1 MNFYSIKVRKYNTS
15 ETLKSISEIYFRNY
29 FSKIKSSL
37 DLIEFRKLEEI
48 ANLIRK
54 ITKLG
59 NKVIVV
65 GNGGSASIA
74 SHLTVDFI
82 NAAKIKA
89 INFNEPSI
97 ITCFSNDYGYENW
110 VAKALDCYADAGDVV
125 ILISSSG
132 QSKNMLIGANKAK
145 SIDASII
152 TLSGFLEDNPLRKLG
167 YINLWV
173 DSKEYNIVEMTH
185 HIWLLAIVDYIIV
198 KNKGM

>member
-1 MNFYSIKVRKYNTS
+1 MNRAK
-15 ETLKSISEIYFRNY
+15 NY
-29 FSKIKSSL
+29 FQDYFSRIKLNL
-37 DLIEFRKLEEI
+37 DSVDIHQLEEI
-48 ANLIRK
+48 ADLITTTNK
-54 ITKLG
+54 AG
-59 NKVIVV
+59 NKVITI

-89 INFNEPSI
+89 INFNESSI

-185 HIWLLAIVDYIIV
+185 HIWLLAVVDYIIES
-198 KNKGM
+198 NKGK

>member
-1 MNFYSIKVRKYNTS
+1 M
-15 ETLKSISEIYFRNY
+15 KSISEIYFRNY

-185 HIWLLAIVDYIIV
+185 HIWLLAVVDYIIES
-198 KNKGM
+198 NKGK